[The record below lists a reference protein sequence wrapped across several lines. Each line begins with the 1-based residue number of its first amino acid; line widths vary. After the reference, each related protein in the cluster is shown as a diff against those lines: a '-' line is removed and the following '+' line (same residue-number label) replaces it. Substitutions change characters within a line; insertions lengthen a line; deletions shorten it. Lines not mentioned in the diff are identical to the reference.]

1 MTHYHCHNIS
11 SCISTCY
18 TLTLSTFSV
27 YHDTSNVRL
36 HFYSYGYVASTWSQG
51 PGSTC
56 RLGNELRYCFPSAHS
71 LSQQQALRD
80 RSRNELTLQVY
91 HCLPNAGQGERH
103 ASVTGIRH
111 CVCSLNVGFL
121 LDVQLKCQAA
131 AQHFTMTSSL
141 STDYRNSC
149 CEDADASV
157 LHLSTPAQPVSRCQE
172 TVTDSQ
178 MRACLVFPESVTPDM
193 HPVFS
198 HLTHLNTIM

>member
-36 HFYSYGYVASTWSQG
+36 HFYSYDYVASTWSQG

-56 RLGNELRYCFPSAHS
+56 RLGSELRYCFPSAHS
-71 LSQQQALRD
+71 ISQQQALRD

-103 ASVTGIRH
+103 VSVTGIRH
-111 CVCSLNVGFL
+111 VCVC
-121 LDVQLKCQAA
+121 
-131 AQHFTMTSSL
+131 
-141 STDYRNSC
+141 
-149 CEDADASV
+149 
-157 LHLSTPAQPVSRCQE
+157 
-172 TVTDSQ
+172 
-178 MRACLVFPESVTPDM
+178 
-193 HPVFS
+193 VFS
-198 HLTHLNTIM
+198 QCWLSSICSVEMPGRGSAFHHDIITVH